1 METIHIGP
9 APRLAVS
16 FAGHGPLVLFLHGIR
31 GNRRNWFGQIEAFA
45 AAGFTAA
52 AWDARG
58 YGESD
63 DYAGGLQFDHL
74 AVDVLRV
81 VEHFSAQKIHLVGLS
96 MGGRIARNVALRFP
110 ERLHTLT
117 LVSTTPGFDALS
129 TDEVRRFV
137 TEHRNRTA
145 ETVRRLIGSRAR
157 RATFDELADSLA
169 RVREESYRK
178 TLEASVAQDRNA
190 PIENIHV
197 PTLVVGG
204 DEDKVY
210 PVKIARDLAQ
220 RIPGAELVIM
230 KGAGHLPNIER
241 PERFNEILLDFL
253 KRRSP

>member
-1 METIHIGP
+1 M
-9 APRLAVS
+9 
-16 FAGHGPLVLFLHGIR
+16 
-31 GNRRNWFGQIEAFA
+31 
-45 AAGFTAA
+45 
-52 AWDARG
+52 
-58 YGESD
+58 
-63 DYAGGLQFDHL
+63 
-74 AVDVLRV
+74 
-81 VEHFSAQKIHLVGLS
+81 
-96 MGGRIARNVALRFP
+96 
-110 ERLHTLT
+110 
-117 LVSTTPGFDALS
+117 
-129 TDEVRRFV
+129 
-137 TEHRNRTA
+137 
-145 ETVRRLIGSRAR
+145 RRLIGSRAR
-157 RATFDELADSLA
+157 PETFEELADSLA

-190 PIENIHV
+190 PIENIRV

>member
-1 METIHIGP
+1 
-9 APRLAVS
+9 
-16 FAGHGPLVLFLHGIR
+16 
-31 GNRRNWFGQIEAFA
+31 
-45 AAGFTAA
+45 
-52 AWDARG
+52 
-58 YGESD
+58 
-63 DYAGGLQFDHL
+63 
-74 AVDVLRV
+74 
-81 VEHFSAQKIHLVGLS
+81 
-96 MGGRIARNVALRFP
+96 
-110 ERLHTLT
+110 
-117 LVSTTPGFDALS
+117 VSTTPGFDSLS

-145 ETVRRLIGSRAR
+145 DTVRRLIGSRAR

-190 PIENIHV
+190 PIENIRV

-210 PVKIARDLAQ
+210 PVQIARDLAK

-241 PERFNEILLDFL
+241 PERFNEILLEFL
-253 KRRSP
+253 QRHNPGPV